1 MIQRI
6 VFSMT
11 LLACAIGAQ
20 AATPSSNST
29 AHLKTAPASA
39 TAPRTLGVLVDSTSA
54 AHAHDGLRVLGA
66 TPGSLADKL
75 GLRPGD
81 VLVEVNGTSLRRL
94 GADANGRALAASTLK
109 TRVADLPASVPLRL
123 SVERD
128 GVTLAM
134 NAPAPDANAQGADV
148 STAAATPLDES
159 TVATST
165 NEGCGRISTFD
176 VAPRNK
182 HLYHAR
188 IQLLDGTTPGPSGQQ
203 SFPVSP
209 GEHHLLVSEDI
220 PTLEMGVG
228 EIATLRRHTS
238 KPLTVTVKADTK
250 AMVGAQFYPD
260 KASDLTRGT
269 YWDPVIWSVIPERC
283 R

>member
-1 MIQRI
+1 MIQRF

-11 LLACAIGAQ
+11 LLACAIVAQ
-20 AATPSSNST
+20 AATPSSNPT
-29 AHLKTAPASA
+29 APLPTAPASA
-39 TAPRTLGVLVDSTSA
+39 TAPRSLGVLVDSTSPSR
-54 AHAHDGLRVLGA
+54 AHDGLRVLGA

-81 VLVEVNGTSLRRL
+81 VLVEVNGTSLRHL
-94 GADANGRALAASTLK
+94 GADANGRALAASTLQ
-109 TRVADLPASVPLRL
+109 TRIADLPASVPLRL
-123 SVERD
+123 SVMRD

-134 NAPAPDANAQGADV
+134 NAPAPDATAPGAD
-148 STAAATPLDES
+148 AAAPAGMDASAAVIS
-159 TVATST
+159 TS
-165 NEGCGRISTFD
+165 GSCGRISTFD

-203 SFPVSP
+203 SFRVSA

-228 EIATLRRHTS
+228 EMATLRKHTS
-238 KPLTVTVKADTK
+238 KPLTITVKADTK
-250 AMVGAQFYPD
+250 AMVAAQFYPD
-260 KASDLTRGT
+260 KAADFTHGT
-269 YWDPVIWSVIPERC
+269 YWDPVVWSVIPEGC